1 MRLRKGGGSDRAGWC
16 RGGVG
21 VAGVSHTAIAQT
33 RRRTSTGVSRP
44 TASHFQR
51 RLTSHISRRL
61 TSNGVSR
68 LTSHGVS
75 RPTASHLFE
84 HFLRLESEQVG
95 LVEGLCLIVGGD
107 LLGGGE
113 RARGEPALL
122 RHRAASERGGG
133 SAGQARRWSAGAV
146 QKATRLRLTVNRL
159 SLMLMYSLR
168 FFLCLSSPP
177 TPPHPGSTE
186 NKKAWPT
193 TRVL

>member
-146 QKATRLRLTVNRL
+146 QKATRLRLTVNL
-159 SLMLMYSLR
+159 LLDHNTAYEA
-168 FFLCLSSPP
+168 SSS
-177 TPPHPGSTE
+177 HHSARSQGRVR
-186 NKKAWPT
+186 PT
-193 TRVL
+193 TMTGYFL